1 MIGGIF
7 SDGNSRESYALLST
21 NYKLVLSPATTHH
34 SFHVFS
40 IRSFGS
46 SSQTV
51 ITSRKSF
58 AFQHKLNP
66 CSLALSAAIEW
77 TRQLPTSVAPSA
89 GETGAVFLS
98 GKQAMAVV
106 PFVSSNTS
114 IIVLDKATAIVIFTS
129 LDNSANPRVGVLF
142 INGRN

>member
-1 MIGGIF
+1 ML
-7 SDGNSRESYALLST
+7 SRIVRCHRMSVT
-21 NYKLVLSPATTHH
+21 DV
-34 SFHVFS
+34 
-40 IRSFGS
+40 R
-46 SSQTV
+46 
-51 ITSRKSF
+51 
-58 AFQHKLNP
+58 
-66 CSLALSAAIEW
+66 
-77 TRQLPTSVAPSA
+77 SVAPSA

-114 IIVLDKATAIVIFTS
+114 IIVLDNATAIVIFTS